1 MMELNVI
8 VEFKCCVCGREL
20 NVELKCAGKG
30 LAAGIDTVAAVHIE
44 CPKCESTN
52 QLYFEPCG
60 RVRAVFPLS
69 PALKRLQPSLN

>member
-8 VEFKCCVCGREL
+8 VEFKCCACGYEL

-30 LAAGIDTVAAVHIE
+30 LAAGAETVAAVQIQ
-44 CPKCESTN
+44 CPSCEGTN

-60 RVRAVFPLS
+60 TVRAVFPLS

>member
-8 VEFKCCVCGREL
+8 LDFACCLCGYEL
-20 NVELKCAGKG
+20 NVELKCVGKG
-30 LAAGIDTVAAVHIE
+30 LAMEGAVAAAHVC
-44 CPKCESTN
+44 CPDCGNTN

-60 RVRAVFPLS
+60 TVRAVFPLV